1 MSADQ
6 QTAILMGDKV
16 LAQAMTSDLEKVE
29 GK

>member
-6 QTAILMGDKV
+6 QTAIFLGDKV
-16 LAQAMTSDLEKVE
+16 LAKAMTSDLEKVE